1 MKQLSLLTNML
12 KELRKGAKGARRLAK
27 RRFPQAADRVGK
39 RVQQVVVVF
48 AVVLFDPVLDSS
60 LDDFVNQ
67 QVKAAQMLFSTGIQ
81 GFFRDL
87 KVCFKIMK

>member
-12 KELRKGAKGARRLAK
+12 KESRKGAKGARRLAK

-48 AVVLFDPVLDSS
+48 AVVLL
-60 LDDFVNQ
+60 LNC
-67 QVKAAQMLFSTGIQ
+67 LI
-81 GFFRDL
+81 R
-87 KVCFKIMK
+87 C